1 MAELGNDPPA
11 SLSEFLQKLI
21 QNVEQRLPL
30 VLEDAIASQ
39 IKVPVCFQL
48 VFHSGTILRLI

>member
-1 MAELGNDPPA
+1 MGELGNDPLTY
-11 SLSEFLQKLI
+11 LSEFLQKII
-21 QNVEQRLPL
+21 QNVEQRLSL